1 MLQTKRAPIASLN
14 LLEFKVLQEEVP
26 TESLTWRMMLVL
38 TKSVTKMEIHLE
50 QECWFLCE
58 RDVWTEMAKTNAS
71 RYWASWGPLKSLEVL
86 GDKYFMQG
94 IEKRLLQ
101 NLLKYKDYHWFQQ
114 ASDQAQC
121 EWVSEYVYIVFC
133 RQNTSFSAQDLSQ
146 LDVWQPWTRSHVTAY
161 TVQSPNQSPCWKTEN
176 INLCSAACSIQG
188 CVEMHICS
196 ERKQNDFMLA
206 CKRPRR
212 KMSWKGKSI

>member
-1 MLQTKRAPIASLN
+1 MLQTKRAPVVSLN
-14 LLEFKVLQEEVP
+14 LLEFKVLQAEVP
-26 TESLTWRMMLVL
+26 TESLTWWMMLML
-38 TKSVTKMEIHLE
+38 TKSVTKMEICLE

-58 RDVWTEMAKTNAS
+58 RDDSSEVAETNAS

-86 GDKYFMQG
+86 RDKYFMQG

-146 LDVWQPWTRSHVTAY
+146 LDVWQPWTGSHVTAF
-161 TVQSPNQSPCWKTEN
+161 TVQSPAKAP
-176 INLCSAACSIQG
+176 A
-188 CVEMHICS
+188 
-196 ERKQNDFMLA
+196 ERQKIPVCAQHRAPSKDA
-206 CKRPRR
+206 
-212 KMSWKGKSI
+212 